1 MPKQNL
7 QFPGHTGGM
16 LAATLDTPKGDIHGY
31 ALFAHCFTCGK
42 DVLAATRICAALAN
56 CGYAVLRFDFTGL
69 GNSEGDFADTNFSTN
84 VADLLAASE
93 FMQKEYQAPTLLVGH
108 SLGGAAVL
116 AAASQLDQVTAVA
129 TIAAPSEPAHVE
141 KQFGDQADT
150 VRELGEAEVLL
161 GGRPFTVKKQFF
173 DDLEA
178 NPIRQHVKN
187 LGCALLVMH
196 SPQDTAVNI
205 DNASKIYKTAKHP
218 KSFVSLDN
226 ADHLLLKRK
235 DAQYAASVL
244 AAWAER
250 YLTD

>member
-1 MPKQNL
+1 MPKQKI
-7 QFPGHTGGM
+7 QFPGHSGEM
-16 LAATLDTPKGDIHGY
+16 LAAILDTPQGDIHGY

-42 DVLAATRICAALAN
+42 DVLAATRICAALAK

-69 GNSEGDFADTNFSTN
+69 GESEGDFADTNFSTN
-84 VADLLAASE
+84 VADLLAAAAYMRE
-93 FMQKEYQAPTLLVGH
+93 EYQAPSLLVGH

-116 AAASQLDQVTAVA
+116 AAANQLDEVTAVA

-150 VRELGEAEVLL
+150 VRNTGQAEVLL
-161 GGRPFTVKKQFF
+161 GGRPFLIKKQFF

-178 NPIRQHVKN
+178 NPIRQHVRK

-196 SPQDTAVNI
+196 SPQDAAVNI
-205 DNASKIYKTAKHP
+205 DNAKKIYETAKHP

-226 ADHLLLKRK
+226 ADHLLLKRE

-244 AAWAER
+244 AAWAAR